1 MNKKI
6 YFRHANKKKE
16 KKTMLGF
23 IIFLLAILVIAYFAA
38 SPSQNE
44 QLQTLFGKVKSLGKG
59 VSKGVDT
66 VVEPLLSQ

>member
-1 MNKKI
+1 
-6 YFRHANKKKE
+6 
-16 KKTMLGF
+16 MLGF